1 MSAAY
6 VVSRRRPRRVRCNA
20 CRCRVPR
27 HYARR
32 AGPRGG
38 WVCEDCR
45 VPAAGCER
53 ADPGTSAPGADANGR
68 ACGRAAFAAGVGRR
82 PER

>member
-45 VPAAGCER
+45 GPL
-53 ADPGTSAPGADANGR
+53 PGDDVYGTRSPGSGR
-68 ACGRAAFAAGVGRR
+68 ATTRAEFAAGVGRR
-82 PER
+82 PE